1 VADGI
6 GRTGSGVWG
15 NRRRPIAGDAVGH
28 DWGPPEPLGPS
39 CESFHAFMIFDEV
52 DRDGHVARGRSR
64 SCSPARCERRCDR
77 ARRPGSD
84 DGRLRETIG
93 QAERPVAKEDRS

>member
-1 VADGI
+1 MADGI

-28 DWGPPEPLGPS
+28 DWGTPEPLGPS
-39 CESFHAFMIFDEV
+39 RESFHGFMIFDEV

-64 SCSPARCERRCDR
+64 SCSPARASGVPTVLDALVLTMGGC
-77 ARRPGSD
+77 ARPSGRPSV
-84 DGRLRETIG
+84 R
-93 QAERPVAKEDRS
+93 